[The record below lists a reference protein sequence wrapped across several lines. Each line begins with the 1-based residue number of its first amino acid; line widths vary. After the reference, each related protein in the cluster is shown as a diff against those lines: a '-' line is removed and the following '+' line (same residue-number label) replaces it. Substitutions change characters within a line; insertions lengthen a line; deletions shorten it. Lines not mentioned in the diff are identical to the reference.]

1 MERSEGIEHHVFTVS
16 VVSRNYTFVKTRT
29 TMLLLGETNYDTP
42 CCCPKAMGK
51 RSNEPNF
58 GTGRGY
64 GWLHIGDGSRPRFLV
79 REDTEHRVR
88 LVVLDEGTYAI
99 RCSRFNCGFRQN
111 EISSLG
117 EAQNL
122 ARKHTIEMQST
133 KKKRR
138 RK

>member
-1 MERSEGIEHHVFTVS
+1 
-16 VVSRNYTFVKTRT
+16 
-29 TMLLLGETNYDTP
+29 
-42 CCCPKAMGK
+42 MGK
-51 RSNEPNF
+51 NSNIPNF
-58 GTGRGY
+58 GAGRGY

-88 LVVLDEGTYAI
+88 FVVLDEGTYAI
-99 RCSRFNCGFRQN
+99 RCSHFKCGFRQN
-111 EISSLG
+111 GISSLI

-122 ARKHTIEMQST
+122 AREHAIEMQST